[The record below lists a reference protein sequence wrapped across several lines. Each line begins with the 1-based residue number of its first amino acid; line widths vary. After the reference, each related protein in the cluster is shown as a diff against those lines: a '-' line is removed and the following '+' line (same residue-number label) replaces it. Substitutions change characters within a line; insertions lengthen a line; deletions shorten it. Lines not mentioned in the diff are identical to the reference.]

1 MTTLSKAEIW
11 EHIDNRLECV
21 SKEEWI
27 SMIGKYLNVDDFYD
41 LLDCNEMTP
50 RFFEGED

>member
-1 MTTLSKAEIW
+1 MKTKKEIW
-11 EHIDNRLECV
+11 DWIDNRLECV